1 MSPRTQFVRIE
12 VSAVQKRSHLLLAR
26 SLLSREHGFPARR
39 YELAFLFGSFQ
50 PDCNPFSFLKGS
62 LHGSLFGGHTYGN
75 SRAYINR
82 HIRRL
87 QRRKY
92 WNLWHYYTMGKL
104 THYVADA
111 FTWPHNPHFPGV
123 GWEHH
128 VYESALR
135 LALEARLSRDTRFRP
150 VDCEDVSAAL
160 PYALKSLHDQ
170 YLAEGNPGVD
180 VDMDYILKASD
191 MLLAGCRPAVETL
204 HTLPPLLA
212 FRPGLGNFT

>member
-1 MSPRTQFVRIE
+1 MSPCTQFVKSE

-50 PDCNPFSFLKGS
+50 PDCNPLSFLKGS
-62 LHGSLFGGHTYGN
+62 LRGGLLGGHTYRN

-87 QRRKY
+87 QRRKN

-128 VYESALR
+128 TYETALR
-135 LALEARLSRDTRFRP
+135 LALEARLANGTGFRP
-150 VDCEDVSAAL
+150 VEDVSAAL
-160 PYALKSLHDQ
+160 PYALQSLHDQ
-170 YLAEGNPGVD
+170 YLAEAKPGVN

-191 MLLAGCRPAVETL
+191 MLLAGCRPAMDTA
-204 HTLPPLLA
+204 HALPPFPA
-212 FRPGLGNFT
+212 SRNRIGNFA